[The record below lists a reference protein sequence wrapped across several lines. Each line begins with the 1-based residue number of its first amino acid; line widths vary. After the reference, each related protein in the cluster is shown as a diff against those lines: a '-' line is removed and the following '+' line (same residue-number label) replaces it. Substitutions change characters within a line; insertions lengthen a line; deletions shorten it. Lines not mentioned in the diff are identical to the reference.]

1 MNILIV
7 HAHPEPL
14 SFTTSLKT
22 TAQQTFKKLGHQVEI
37 SDLYAM
43 QFNPLASKKDF
54 LELNQPDYFNYAL
67 EQRNATKQQ
76 LLSPDIQAEIDKVK
90 RADLIILN
98 FPLYWTSVPAILKGW
113 IDRVFVSG
121 LFYGGKRFYN
131 HGGMAGKKAML
142 CLTLGGRTHMFG
154 ENSIHGPIEHYLS
167 PIQRGTLAYTG
178 FKVLPPFIAY
188 HVPYISQEARETI
201 LEDYVTYLTHLDQ
214 LEPLKFPKLEEFDE
228 KLYPL

>member
-1 MNILIV
+1 M
-7 HAHPEPL
+7 
-14 SFTTSLKT
+14 
-22 TAQQTFKKLGHQVEI
+22 
-37 SDLYAM
+37 
-43 QFNPLASKKDF
+43 
-54 LELNQPDYFNYAL
+54 
-67 EQRNATKQQ
+67 
-76 LLSPDIQAEIDKVK
+76 SPDIQAEIDKVK

-121 LFYGGKRFYN
+121 LFMVVSGFTT
-131 HGGMAGKKAML
+131 MVAWQVKAML

-178 FKVLPPFIAY
+178 FKVLPHSLPTMY
-188 HVPYISQEARETI
+188 LYLSQEARETI